1 MLAYEDM
8 IGEYIRKGCHHPG
21 SKCIVTAKHMFSR
34 KKLMDFQNTLISI
47 ITRNN

>member
-21 SKCIVTAKHMFSR
+21 SKCIVTAKHVF
-34 KKLMDFQNTLISI
+34 KKKINGLSKYFDIHYN
-47 ITRNN
+47 